1 MMSCKPIYE
10 KYIVEPKGLPPGVAG
25 STAKAC
31 GYAYAVPGP
40 PPSPPPPKGTA
51 QEPPGPPTAATMP
64 SPGAMFSPMAMP
76 AMLPTMGMTAPP
88 MMQPPPAPVA
98 AEPDEEEEEYPGQRD
113 GRPRPPEPKQR
124 TTGHGNKN
132 FTLLYTPNGWFGGTP
147 NVLGNHHWVRGV
159 RWSNLAGTK
168 AKIVMHNTLAPSKN
182 IKAKVE

>member
-132 FTLLYTPNGWFGGTP
+132 FTLLYTPNG
-147 NVLGNHHWVRGV
+147 
-159 RWSNLAGTK
+159 
-168 AKIVMHNTLAPSKN
+168 
-182 IKAKVE
+182 